1 MEKIIAIL
9 EENDGTTNDE
19 YKITNVKEYIMEC
32 LEKSKKGMDPTREQL
47 CTVRTNIEKGDH
59 HDLVRVDQII
69 TRMYNKREI
78 EYQWGSIVLGLK
90 MKLY

>member
-9 EENDGTTNDE
+9 EENAGVTNDE
-19 YKITNVKEYIMEC
+19 YGITNVKVYIMEC
-32 LEKSKKGMDPTREQL
+32 LERSKKGIDPTREQL
-47 CTVRTNIEKGDH
+47 SIIRTNVEKGDH
-59 HDLVRVDQII
+59 HDLVRIDQII
-69 TRMYNKREI
+69 TRMYNKRET